1 MINEVTNKD
10 KKFILRYLNFNDID
24 ENYFKLLNQLTVV
37 DFSNI
42 TEEKND
48 IFFNKLN
55 DSHMIIVI
63 EHENKVIGS
72 GTILIEEKLIRSYGR
87 VSHIEDIVVDKEFR
101 NYGLGKKLLNTLI
114 EISKDKGCYKCI
126 LDCKDELEDFY
137 KKCNFKKKGVQMC
150 LYF

>member
-1 MINEVTNKD
+1 MTKEIINND
-10 KKFILRYLNFNDID
+10 KKFILRYLNFKDID
-24 ENYFKLLNQLTVV
+24 ENYFKLLNQLTDV
-37 DFSNI
+37 DFDNI
-42 TEEKND
+42 TEEKNFN
-48 IFFNKLN
+48 FFQKLN

-63 EHENKVIGS
+63 EHENKIIGS

-87 VSHIEDIVVDKEFR
+87 VSHIEDIVIDNEFR
-101 NYGLGKKLLNTLI
+101 NYGLGKELLNTLI
-114 EISKDKGCYKCI
+114 EMSKNKGCYKCI

>member
-1 MINEVTNKD
+1 MTKEVINKD
-10 KKFILRYLNFNDID
+10 KQFIFRYLNFNDID
-24 ENYFKLLNQLTVV
+24 VNYFKLLNQLTDV
-37 DFSNI
+37 DFDNI
-42 TEEKND
+42 TEDKNMV
-48 IFFNKLN
+48 FFKKLN

-63 EHENKVIGS
+63 EHENKIIGS

-87 VSHIEDIVVDKEFR
+87 VSHIEDIVIDNEYR
-101 NYGLGKKLLNTLI
+101 NYGLGKELLNTLI

-137 KKCNFKKKGVQMC
+137 KKCNFKKKGSQMC